1 MWPLTTYD
9 YDLQRLK
16 RQEYEKEANQARL
29 AQELPRQHAIYD
41 NALVWMGQ
49 GLINVGERLQQPSQ
63 QGHDEAAQPSL
74 QRQQS

>member
-9 YDLQRLK
+9 FDLQRLK
-16 RQEYEKEANQARL
+16 RQECEKEANHARL

-41 NALVWMGQ
+41 SALVWMGQ

-63 QGHDEAAQPSL
+63 QGRDEATRPRL
-74 QRQQS
+74 QRQP